1 MSDNPLLSMRG
12 LPPFSQ
18 IKPEHVVPAI
28 DQVLEE
34 SRQQVAALLE
44 NKSEYS
50 WENLVQPLEIINERI
65 GRVWS
70 PVGHMSNVVN
80 SDALREAYNAC
91 LPKLSAYSTEMGQN
105 ENLFNAFK
113 AIQASDEYAQ
123 LSAGQ
128 KKIIDNSVR
137 DFKLSGVELNKEKQ
151 QRFKEIMQQLSNLNS
166 KFDQNLMDATQ
177 AWHKHIDDES
187 LLAGLPDGVKSLAQQ
202 NALQKKKEGWVFT
215 LDFPCYYPVM
225 LYADNQQL
233 REELYTAYITRAS
246 DQGPNANEYDNSAY
260 MEEIVALRHESAEL
274 LGFNNYA
281 EQSLARSIRC

>member
-1 MSDNPLLSMRG
+1 MSKNPLLSMRG

-70 PVGHMSNVVN
+70 PVGHMNNVVN

-123 LSAGQ
+123 
-128 KKIIDNSVR
+128 K
-137 DFKLSGVELNKEKQ
+137 
-151 QRFKEIMQQLSNLNS
+151 
-166 KFDQNLMDATQ
+166 
-177 AWHKHIDDES
+177 
-187 LLAGLPDGVKSLAQQ
+187 
-202 NALQKKKEGWVFT
+202 
-215 LDFPCYYPVM
+215 
-225 LYADNQQL
+225 
-233 REELYTAYITRAS
+233 
-246 DQGPNANEYDNSAY
+246 
-260 MEEIVALRHESAEL
+260 
-274 LGFNNYA
+274 NY
-281 EQSLARSIRC
+281 